1 MSSDGLKL
9 RCAVI
14 GSGFAGTTFAEAIS
28 YVPEAELVA
37 IAGGHQGP
45 DVAARHG
52 VRALATADVDGLLDS
67 DEIDAVLIT
76 SPNPFHAPQAIRAA
90 NAGKHVVVEKPM
102 GMNVA
107 ECRAMIDAAN
117 AAGVTLMPGH
127 MHRYRRTETAVKL
140 MLQRG
145 TIGKVDMATITL
157 TEPDETTWLNTP
169 ANGGYLLGSGV
180 HAIDLLRFWLG
191 DIDEVTALTGK
202 YRGMQVE
209 NGSQLLMVFSNGTHA
224 SMQNSVIPRLSRPKA
239 GSGVARFGA
248 ELTGETGVISVD
260 MYGEVRLS
268 TETDWQFQ
276 TAMPIW
282 DGHYSLLRM
291 EAFANMARE
300 FVRASLEHRRPFIT
314 AEDGM
319 IAVAV
324 VEAAHKAA
332 AERRWVPISTV
343 L

>member
-1 MSSDGLKL
+1 MPDKL

-14 GSGFAGTTFAEAIS
+14 GSGFAGTTFAEAIR

-37 IAGGHQGP
+37 IAGGHQAP

-52 VRALATADVDGLLDS
+52 VRPFPTAEVDRLIES

-90 NAGKHVVVEKPM
+90 NAGKHILVEKPM
-102 GMNVA
+102 GMDVA
-107 ECRAMIDAAN
+107 ECRTMIAAAK

-145 TIGKVDMATITL
+145 AIGKVDMASITL

-169 ANGGYLLGSGV
+169 ANGGYLLGSGI
-180 HAIDLLRFWLG
+180 HAIDMLRYWLG
-191 DIDEVTALTGK
+191 DIVEVTALTGQ
-202 YRGMQVE
+202 YRGVEVE
-209 NGSQLLMVFSNGTHA
+209 NGSQLLMVFASGAHA
-224 SMQNSVIPRLSRPKA
+224 AMQNSVIPRLSRPKA

-276 TAMPIW
+276 TAMPVW
-282 DGHYSLLRM
+282 EGHYSLLRM

-300 FVRASLEHRRPFIT
+300 FVRASLEHRPSAIT
-314 AEDGM
+314 GEDGL

-324 VEAAHKAA
+324 VQAAHRAA
-332 AERRWVPISTV
+332 AERRWVPISD
-343 L
+343 LL

>member
-1 MSSDGLKL
+1 MPSDKL

-14 GSGFAGTTFAEAIS
+14 GSGFAGTTLAEAIR

-37 IAGGHQGP
+37 IAGGHQAP

-52 VRALATADVDGLLDS
+52 VRALSTADVDPLLESADV
-67 DEIDAVLIT
+67 DAVLIT

-90 NAGKHVVVEKPM
+90 SAGKHVFVEKPM
-102 GMNVA
+102 GMTVA

-117 AAGVTLMPGH
+117 ATGVTLMPSH

-145 TIGKVDMATITL
+145 TIGNVDMATITL

-169 ANGGYLLGSGV
+169 ENGGYLLGSGI

-191 DIDEVTALTGK
+191 DIEEVTALTGK
-202 YRGMQVE
+202 YRGVQVE
-209 NGSQLLMVFSNGTHA
+209 NGSQLLMVFSSGTHA
-224 SMQNSVIPRLSRPKA
+224 VMQNSIIPRLSRPKV
-239 GSGVARFGA
+239 GSGVARFVA
-248 ELTGETGVISVD
+248 ELTGETGVISID

-268 TETDWQFQ
+268 TEADWQLQ

-291 EAFANMARE
+291 ECFANMTGE

-314 AEDGM
+314 AQDGL
-319 IAVAV
+319 INVAV

-332 AERRWVPISTV
+332 AERRWVSISEV
-343 L
+343 V

>member
-1 MSSDGLKL
+1 MSLDKL
-9 RCAVI
+9 RCAVF
-14 GSGFAGTTFAEAIS
+14 GSGFAGTTMAEAIR

-37 IAGGHQGP
+37 IAGGHQAS
-45 DVAARHG
+45 DVAVRHG
-52 VRALATADVDGLLDS
+52 VRPVTTADVDKLLDS
-67 DEIDAVLIT
+67 DDIDAVLIT

-90 NAGKHVVVEKPM
+90 NAGKHVFVEKPM

-107 ECRAMIDAAN
+107 ECRAMIDAAH
-117 AAGVTLMPGH
+117 AAGVTLMPSH

-145 TIGKVDMATITL
+145 SIGRVDMASITL

-169 ANGGYLLGSGV
+169 VNGGYLLGSGI

-191 DIDEVTALTGK
+191 EIDEVAALTGK
-202 YRGMQVE
+202 YRGVQVE
-209 NGSQLLMVFSNGTHA
+209 NGSQLLLVFSSGAHA
-224 SMQNSVIPRLSRPKA
+224 LMQNSVIPRLSRPKV

-248 ELTGETGVISVD
+248 ELTGETGVISID

-268 TETDWQFQ
+268 TEADWQFQ

-291 EAFANMARE
+291 EAYANMAGE
-300 FVRASLEHRRPFIT
+300 FVRASLARRQPFIT

-319 IAVAV
+319 LNVAV

-332 AERRWVPISTV
+332 AERRWVPINEV

>member
-1 MSSDGLKL
+1 MSDKL

-14 GSGFAGTTFAEAIS
+14 GSGFAGTTFAEAIR
-28 YVPEAELVA
+28 YVPEATLVA
-37 IAGGHQGP
+37 IAGGHQAA
-45 DVAARHG
+45 DLAARHG
-52 VRALATADVDGLLDS
+52 VRAVPTENVDRLIES
-67 DEIDAVLIT
+67 DEIDAVLIA

-90 NAGKHVVVEKPM
+90 NSGKHILVEKPM
-102 GMNVA
+102 GMDVA
-107 ECRAMIDAAN
+107 ECKAMIAAAK

-145 TIGKVDMATITL
+145 TIGKVDMASITL

-191 DIDEVTALTGK
+191 DITEVTALTGQ
-202 YRGMQVE
+202 YRGVEVE
-209 NGSQLLMVFSNGTHA
+209 NGSQLLMVFASGTHA
-224 SMQNSVIPRLSRPKA
+224 AMQNSVIPRLSRPKA

-248 ELTGETGVISVD
+248 ELTGETGVIAVD

-268 TETDWQFQ
+268 TETDWQLQ
-276 TAMPIW
+276 TALPIW

-291 EAFANMARE
+291 EAFATMARE
-300 FVRASLEHRRPFIT
+300 FVRASIEHRAPAIT
-314 AEDGM
+314 GEDGM
-319 IAVAV
+319 FAVAV
-324 VEAAHKAA
+324 VHAAHRAA
-332 AERRWVPISTV
+332 AERRWVPITA
-343 L
+343 LL

>member
-1 MSSDGLKL
+1 VSAHDARL

-14 GSGFAGTTFAEAIS
+14 GSGFAGTTFAEAIR
-28 YVPEAELVA
+28 YVPEARLVA
-37 IAGGHQGP
+37 IAGGHQAP
-45 DVAARHG
+45 EVAERHG
-52 VRALATADVDGLLDS
+52 VRAVATEDVDRLIES
-67 DEIDAVLIT
+67 DDVDAVLIA
-76 SPNPFHAPQAIRAA
+76 SPNPVHAPQAIRAA
-90 NAGKHVVVEKPM
+90 RAGKHILVEKPM
-102 GMNVA
+102 GMDVA
-107 ECRAMIDAAN
+107 ECHAMIDAAD

-145 TIGKVDMATITL
+145 TIGAVDMATITL

-169 ANGGYLLGSGV
+169 ANGGYLLGSGI

-191 DIDEVTALTGK
+191 DIQEVTALTGR
-202 YRGMQVE
+202 YRGAGVE
-209 NGSQLLMVFSNGTHA
+209 NGSQLLMRFSSGTQA
-224 SMQNSVIPRLSRPKA
+224 VMQNSVIPRLSRPRA
-239 GSGVARFGA
+239 GSGVARFSA

-268 TETDWQFQ
+268 TDTDWQFQ
-276 TAMPIW
+276 TAMPVW
-282 DGHYSLLRM
+282 DGHYSLLRI

-319 IAVAV
+319 TAVAV
-324 VEAAHKAA
+324 VQAAHQAA
-332 AERRWVPISTV
+332 AERRWVPISAV
-343 L
+343 R

>member
-1 MSSDGLKL
+1 MSSDKL

-14 GSGFAGTTFAEAIS
+14 GSGFAGTTFAEAIR
-28 YVPEAELVA
+28 YVPEARLVA
-37 IAGGHQGP
+37 IAGGYQAP
-45 DVAARHG
+45 EVAERHG
-52 VRALATADVDGLLDS
+52 VRAVATEDVDRLIES
-67 DEIDAVLIT
+67 DDIDAVLIA
-76 SPNPFHAPQAIRAA
+76 SPNPVHAPQAIRAA
-90 NAGKHVVVEKPM
+90 RAGKHILVEKPM
-102 GMNVA
+102 GMDVA

-127 MHRYRRTETAVKL
+127 MHRYRRTETAVKH

-145 TIGKVDMATITL
+145 TIGKVDMASITL

-191 DIDEVTALTGK
+191 DIQEVTALTGQ
-202 YRGMQVE
+202 YRGVQVE
-209 NGSQLLMVFSNGTHA
+209 NGSQLLMIFSSGTHA
-224 SMQNSVIPRLSRPKA
+224 AMQNSVIPRLSRPKA

-248 ELTGETGVISVD
+248 ELTGETGVISID

-276 TAMPIW
+276 TAMPVW

-300 FVRASLEHRRPFIT
+300 FVRASLEHRRPFIA

-319 IAVAV
+319 TAVAV
-324 VEAAHKAA
+324 VQAAHLAA
-332 AERRWVPISTV
+332 AERRWVPISAV
-343 L
+343 M

>member
-1 MSSDGLKL
+1 MASGGSKL

-14 GSGFAGTTFAEAIS
+14 GSGFAGTTLAEAVR
-28 YVPEAELVA
+28 YVPEAQLVV
-37 IAGGHQGP
+37 IAGGHQAAE
-45 DVAARHG
+45 VAARHG
-52 VRALATADVDGLLDS
+52 VRALATSDVDALLDS
-67 DEIDAVLIT
+67 DAIDAVLIT
-76 SPNPFHAPQAIRAA
+76 SPNPFHARQAIRAA
-90 NAGKHVVVEKPM
+90 NAGKHVFVEKPM

-117 AAGVTLMPGH
+117 AAGVTLMPSH

-169 ANGGYLLGSGV
+169 ANGGYLLGSGI

-191 DIDEVTALTGK
+191 EIEAVTALTGQ
-202 YRGMQVE
+202 YRGVQVE
-209 NGSQLLMVFSNGTHA
+209 NGSQLLMVFAGGTHA
-224 SMQNSVIPRLSRPKA
+224 LMQNSVIPRLSRPKV

-268 TETDWQFQ
+268 TETEWQLQ

-282 DGHYSLLRM
+282 EGHYSLLRM
-291 EAFANMARE
+291 ECFANMVGE

-319 IAVAV
+319 INVAV

-332 AERRWVPISTV
+332 ADRRWVAISEV

>member
-1 MSSDGLKL
+1 MAIDGSRL

-14 GSGFAGTTFAEAIS
+14 GSGFAGTTFAEAIR
-28 YVPEAELVA
+28 YVPEAQLVA
-37 IAGGHQGP
+37 IAGGHQAP

-52 VRALATADVDGLLDS
+52 VRALATADVDALLDS
-67 DEIDAVLIT
+67 DDIDAVLIA

-90 NAGKHVVVEKPM
+90 NAGKHVFVEKPM
-102 GMNVA
+102 GMNVL

-117 AAGVTLMPGH
+117 ATGVTLMPGH

-169 ANGGYLLGSGV
+169 ANGGYLLSSGI

-191 DIDEVTALTGK
+191 DIEEVTALTGQ
-202 YRGMQVE
+202 YRGVPVE
-209 NGSQLLMVFSNGTHA
+209 NGSQLLMVFKSGAHA
-224 SMQNSVIPRLSRPKA
+224 AMQNSVIPRLSRPTV

-291 EAFANMARE
+291 ECFANMARE
-300 FVRASLEHRRPFIT
+300 FVLASLEHRRPSIT
-314 AEDGM
+314 AEDGL

-324 VEAAHKAA
+324 VEAAHRAA
-332 AERRWVPISTV
+332 AERRWVPISEV

>member
-1 MSSDGLKL
+1 MLFDKL

-14 GSGFAGTTFAEAIS
+14 GSGFAGTTLAEAIR

-37 IAGGHQGP
+37 IAGGHQAP

-67 DEIDAVLIT
+67 DDIDAVLIT

-90 NAGKHVVVEKPM
+90 NAGKHVFVEKPM

-117 AAGVTLMPGH
+117 AAGVTLMPSH

-169 ANGGYLLGSGV
+169 ANGGYLLGSGI

-202 YRGMQVE
+202 
-209 NGSQLLMVFSNGTHA
+209 
-224 SMQNSVIPRLSRPKA
+224 
-239 GSGVARFGA
+239 
-248 ELTGETGVISVD
+248 
-260 MYGEVRLS
+260 
-268 TETDWQFQ
+268 
-276 TAMPIW
+276 
-282 DGHYSLLRM
+282 
-291 EAFANMARE
+291 
-300 FVRASLEHRRPFIT
+300 
-314 AEDGM
+314 
-319 IAVAV
+319 
-324 VEAAHKAA
+324 
-332 AERRWVPISTV
+332 
-343 L
+343 

>member
-1 MSSDGLKL
+1 MSLDKL

-14 GSGFAGTTFAEAIS
+14 GSGFAGTTFAEAIR
-28 YVPEAELVA
+28 YVPEAELIA
-37 IAGGHQGP
+37 IAGGHQAP

-52 VRALATADVDGLLDS
+52 VRALATADVDRLLDS
-67 DEIDAVLIT
+67 DDIDAVLIT

-90 NAGKHVVVEKPM
+90 NAGKHIFVEKPM

-127 MHRYRRTETAVKL
+127 MHRYRRTEMAVKL

-180 HAIDLLRFWLG
+180 HCIDLLRFWLG
-191 DIDEVTALTGK
+191 NIQEVTALTGR
-202 YRGMQVE
+202 YRGVEVE
-209 NGSQLLMVFSNGTHA
+209 NGSQLMLVFASGTHA
-224 SMQNSVIPRLSRPKA
+224 IMQNSVIPNLSRPKV
-239 GSGVARFGA
+239 GSGVARFAA
-248 ELTGETGVISVD
+248 ELTGEKGVIAVD

-268 TETDWQFQ
+268 TDSDWQVQ
-276 TAMPIW
+276 TAMPTW

-291 EAFANMARE
+291 EAFASVARE
-300 FVRASLEHRRPFIT
+300 FVRASLERRQPAIT
-314 AEDGM
+314 AEDGLA
-319 IAVAV
+319 AVAV
-324 VEAAHKAA
+324 VEAAHRAA
-332 AERRWVPISTV
+332 AERRWVPISEV

>member
-1 MSSDGLKL
+1 
-9 RCAVI
+9 VI
-14 GSGFAGTTFAEAIS
+14 GSGFAGTTFAEAIR

-37 IAGGHQGP
+37 IAGGHQAP

-52 VRALATADVDGLLDS
+52 VRALGTAEVDGLLDS
-67 DEIDAVLIT
+67 DDVDAVFIT

-90 NAGKHVVVEKPM
+90 KAGKHIFVEKPM
-102 GMNVA
+102 GMTVA
-107 ECRAMIDAAN
+107 ECRAMMEAAN

-145 TIGKVDMATITL
+145 TIGNVDMATITL

-180 HAIDLLRFWLG
+180 HGIDLLRFWLG
-191 DIDEVTALTGK
+191 DITEVTALTGK
-202 YRGMQVE
+202 YRGVQVE

-224 SMQNSVIPRLSRPKA
+224 VMQNSVIPGLSRPKV

-268 TETDWQFQ
+268 TETDWQLQ

-282 DGHYSLLRM
+282 EGHYSLLRM
-291 EAFANMARE
+291 EAFANMAGE
-300 FVRASLEHRRPFIT
+300 FVRASLARRRPFIT
-314 AEDGM
+314 AEDGLQ
-319 IAVAV
+319 AVAV
-324 VEAAHKAA
+324 VEAAHRAA
-332 AERRWVPISTV
+332 AERRWVPISDV
-343 L
+343 F

>member
-1 MSSDGLKL
+1 MPLDKL

-14 GSGFAGTTFAEAIS
+14 GSGFAGTTFAEAIR
-28 YVPEAELVA
+28 YVPEAELIA
-37 IAGGHQGP
+37 IAGGHQAP

-52 VRALATADVDGLLDS
+52 VRAVATTEVDALLDS
-67 DEIDAVLIT
+67 DEIDAVLIA

-90 NAGKHVVVEKPM
+90 NAGKHIFVEKPM

-145 TIGKVDMATITL
+145 AIGNVDMASITL

-169 ANGGYLLGSGV
+169 ANGGYLLGSGI

-191 DIDEVTALTGK
+191 DIQEVTALTGH
-202 YRGMQVE
+202 YRGVPVE
-209 NGSQLLMVFSNGTHA
+209 NGSQLLMIFTSGTHA
-224 SMQNSVIPRLSRPKA
+224 AMQNSVIPRLSRPKA

-282 DGHYSLLRM
+282 DGHYALLRM
-291 EAFANMARE
+291 EAFANMTRE
-300 FVRASLEHRRPFIT
+300 FVRASLERRRAFIT
-314 AEDGM
+314 AEDGL

-332 AERRWVPISTV
+332 AERRWVPIGEM

>member
-1 MSSDGLKL
+1 MSVVGLKL

-14 GSGFAGTTFAEAIS
+14 GSGFAGTTLAEAIR

-37 IAGGHQGP
+37 IAGGHQSP

-52 VRALATADVDGLLDS
+52 VRSVPSTDVDGLLDS

-76 SPNPFHAPQAIRAA
+76 SPNPLHAPQAIRAA
-90 NAGKHVVVEKPM
+90 NAGKHVFVEKPM

-117 AAGVTLMPGH
+117 AAGVTLMPSH

-145 TIGKVDMATITL
+145 TIGKVDMASITL

-169 ANGGYLLGSGV
+169 ANGGYLLGSGI

-202 YRGMQVE
+202 YRGEQVE
-209 NGSQLLMVFSNGTHA
+209 NGSQLLIVFASGTHA
-224 SMQNSVIPRLSRPKA
+224 VMQNSIIPRLSRPKV

-268 TETDWQFQ
+268 TETEWQFQ
-276 TAMPIW
+276 TAMPVW

-291 EAFANMARE
+291 ECFATMVGE
-300 FVRASLEHRRPFIT
+300 FVRSSIERRRPFIT

-319 IAVAV
+319 INVAV
-324 VEAAHKAA
+324 VEAAHRAA
-332 AERRWVPISTV
+332 ADRRWVRISEV

>member
-1 MSSDGLKL
+1 MSLDKL

-14 GSGFAGTTFAEAIS
+14 GSGFAGTTMAEAIR

-37 IAGGHQGP
+37 IAGGHQAP

-52 VRALATADVDGLLDS
+52 VRALATADVDGLLVS
-67 DEIDAVLIT
+67 DDIDAVLIT
-76 SPNPFHAPQAIRAA
+76 SPNPVHAPQVIRAA
-90 NAGKHVVVEKPM
+90 NAGKHVFVEKPM

-117 AAGVTLMPGH
+117 AAGVTLMPSH

-145 TIGKVDMATITL
+145 TVGKVDMATITL

-169 ANGGYLLGSGV
+169 ANGGYLLGSGI

-202 YRGMQVE
+202 YRGVHVE
-209 NGSQLLMVFSNGTHA
+209 NGSQLLMVLSSGTHA
-224 SMQNSVIPRLSRPKA
+224 AMQNSVIPRLSRPTA

-248 ELTGETGVISVD
+248 ELTGESGVISVD

-319 IAVAV
+319 MAVAV

-332 AERRWVPISTV
+332 AERRWVPITEV

>member
-1 MSSDGLKL
+1 
-9 RCAVI
+9 
-14 GSGFAGTTFAEAIS
+14 
-28 YVPEAELVA
+28 
-37 IAGGHQGP
+37 
-45 DVAARHG
+45 
-52 VRALATADVDGLLDS
+52 
-67 DEIDAVLIT
+67 VLIT

-90 NAGKHVVVEKPM
+90 NAGKHVFVEKPM

-117 AAGVTLMPGH
+117 AAGVTLMPSH

-169 ANGGYLLGSGV
+169 ANGGYLLGSGI

-202 YRGMQVE
+202 YRGVQVE
-209 NGSQLLMVFSNGTHA
+209 NGSQLLMVFSSGTHA
-224 SMQNSVIPRLSRPKA
+224 AMQNSVIPRLSRPKA

-300 FVRASLEHRRPFIT
+300 FVRASLEHRRAFIT

-332 AERRWVPISTV
+332 AERRWVPISAV

>member
-1 MSSDGLKL
+1 MSSDKL
-9 RCAVI
+9 RCVVI
-14 GSGFAGTTFAEAIS
+14 GSGFAGTTFAEAIR
-28 YVPEAELVA
+28 YAPEARLVA
-37 IAGGHQGP
+37 IAGGHQAP
-45 DVAARHG
+45 EVAARHG
-52 VRALATADVDGLLDS
+52 VRAVATEGVDRLIES
-67 DEIDAVLIT
+67 DDIDAVLIT
-76 SPNPFHAPQAIRAA
+76 SPNPVHAPQAIRAA
-90 NAGKHVVVEKPM
+90 RAGKHILVEKPM
-102 GMNVA
+102 GMDVA

-145 TIGKVDMATITL
+145 TIGKVDMASITL

-191 DIDEVTALTGK
+191 DIQEVTALTGR
-202 YRGMQVE
+202 YRGVQVE
-209 NGSQLLMVFSNGTHA
+209 NGSQLLMVFSSGAHA
-224 SMQNSVIPRLSRPKA
+224 AMQNSVIPRLSRPRA
-239 GSGVARFGA
+239 GSGVARFSA

-268 TETDWQFQ
+268 TETDWEFQ
-276 TAMPIW
+276 TAMPVW
-282 DGHYSLLRM
+282 DGHYALLRM

-319 IAVAV
+319 TAVAV
-324 VEAAHKAA
+324 VQAAHQAA
-332 AERRWVPISTV
+332 AERRWVPISAV

>member
-1 MSSDGLKL
+1 
-9 RCAVI
+9 
-14 GSGFAGTTFAEAIS
+14 
-28 YVPEAELVA
+28 
-37 IAGGHQGP
+37 
-45 DVAARHG
+45 
-52 VRALATADVDGLLDS
+52 
-67 DEIDAVLIT
+67 
-76 SPNPFHAPQAIRAA
+76 
-90 NAGKHVVVEKPM
+90 
-102 GMNVA
+102 
-107 ECRAMIDAAN
+107 
-117 AAGVTLMPGH
+117 MPGH

-145 TIGKVDMATITL
+145 TIGKVDMASITL

-191 DIDEVTALTGK
+191 DIQEVTALTGQ
-202 YRGMQVE
+202 YRGVQVE
-209 NGSQLLMVFSNGTHA
+209 NGSQLLMVFSSGTHA
-224 SMQNSVIPRLSRPKA
+224 AMQNSIIPRLSRPKA
-239 GSGVARFGA
+239 GSGVARFSA
-248 ELTGETGVISVD
+248 ELTGEMGVISVD

-300 FVRASLEHRRPFIT
+300 FVRASLERRRAFIT

-324 VEAAHKAA
+324 VQAAHKAA
-332 AERRWVPISTV
+332 AERRWVPISAV

>member
-1 MSSDGLKL
+1 MSDKL

-14 GSGFAGTTFAEAIS
+14 GSGFAGTTFAEAIR
-28 YVPEAELVA
+28 YVPDAELVA
-37 IAGGHQGP
+37 IAGGHQAP
-45 DVAARHG
+45 EVAARHG
-52 VRALATADVDGLLDS
+52 VRPLPTADVDRLIES

-90 NAGKHVVVEKPM
+90 NAGKHILVEKPM
-102 GMNVA
+102 GMDVA
-107 ECRAMIDAAN
+107 ECRAMIDAAK

-145 TIGKVDMATITL
+145 TIGQVDMATITL

-191 DIDEVTALTGK
+191 DVVEVTALTGQ
-202 YRGMQVE
+202 YRGVQVE
-209 NGSQLLMVFSNGTHA
+209 NGSQLLLVFASGAHA
-224 SMQNSVIPRLSRPKA
+224 AMQNSVIPRLSRPKA

-291 EAFANMARE
+291 EAFASMARE
-300 FVRASLEHRRPFIT
+300 FVRASLEHRPPAIT
-314 AEDGM
+314 GEDGLF
-319 IAVAV
+319 AVAV
-324 VEAAHKAA
+324 VQAAHQAA
-332 AERRWVPISTV
+332 AERRWVPVSA
-343 L
+343 LL

>member
-1 MSSDGLKL
+1 MSSDKL

-14 GSGFAGTTFAEAIS
+14 GSGFAGTTFAEAIR
-28 YVPEAELVA
+28 YVPEARLVA
-37 IAGGHQGP
+37 IAGGHQAP

-52 VRALATADVDGLLDS
+52 VRAVATEDVDRLIES
-67 DEIDAVLIT
+67 DEIDAVLIA
-76 SPNPFHAPQAIRAA
+76 SPNPVHAPQAIRAA
-90 NAGKHVVVEKPM
+90 NAGKHIFVEKPM
-102 GMNVA
+102 GMDVA

-191 DIDEVTALTGK
+191 DIQEVTALTGQ
-202 YRGMQVE
+202 YRGVHVE
-209 NGSQLLMVFSNGTHA
+209 NGSQLLMVFSSGAHA
-224 SMQNSVIPRLSRPKA
+224 AMQNSVIPRLSRPKA

-276 TAMPIW
+276 TAMPVW

-291 EAFANMARE
+291 EAFANMTRE
-300 FVRASLEHRRPFIT
+300 FVRASLERRRPFIT

-324 VEAAHKAA
+324 VHAAHQAA
-332 AERRWVPISTV
+332 AERRWVSISEV